1 MILMKPLLH
10 KWKMGAIRLLD
21 RSLSGNMFDY
31 KQIIAIILPVLADQA
46 FLILISLFNTA
57 MISSSG
63 VAAVSAVS
71 MVDSLIIFIANVF
84 IALATGGTVIVSQY
98 KGSGR
103 GEMVT
108 RAASQALSTV
118 TVASLGIAALV
129 LAFHDPMLQL
139 LFGRADADVLHNAR
153 IYLIGQCITLPLL
166 GLYSAITGVLR
177 GIAETRVCLILSLI
191 MNLTYLGLNVL
202 FIVGLDM
209 GVMGLVIS
217 LILAKVIGATAATV
231 YILRYCPKLHFR
243 IRDVLHVDMAIVKK
257 ILFVGLPFAAEQMF
271 FNGGKLLTQTYI
283 VQFGTLAI
291 TANAIGGSISMVSQ
305 IGGGAL
311 SIAIVTVVGQSIGR
325 GDVQDA
331 RRYVRAFLGL
341 STLSFIVAIILILP
355 LFPLLMDLF
364 SPPDEIVPLIFRL
377 TLLILLAQPLFWS
390 ISFIMPSAL
399 RAAGDSRF
407 TSITSMLT
415 MWLLRVILGYVLG
428 VTLGFGVFGVWVA
441 MITEWLVRGVIFT
454 IRFRGDKWYRHKL
467 V

>member
-1 MILMKPLLH
+1 MILLFL
-10 KWKMGAIRLLD
+10 KWKSGAIRLLD

-31 KQIIAIILPVLADQA
+31 RQIIAIILPVLADQA

-71 MVDSLIIFIANVF
+71 MVDSLNIFIVNVF

-103 GEMVT
+103 GDVVT

-118 TVASLGIAALV
+118 TVVSSAIAVLV
-129 LAFHDPMLQL
+129 LVFHDPTLNL
-139 LFGRADADVLHNAR
+139 LFGRADADVLDNAR
-153 IYLIGQCITLPLL
+153 IYLIGNCITYPLL

-177 GIAETRVCLILSLI
+177 GIAETRVCLVLSLI

-202 FIVGLDM
+202 FIVGFDM
-209 GVMGLVIS
+209 GVEGLVIS
-217 LILAKVIGATAATV
+217 LILAKVLGAAAATV
-231 YILRYCPKLHFR
+231 YILKYCPKLRFR
-243 IRDVLHVDMAIVKK
+243 IRDVLHVDLTIIKK
-257 ILFVGLPFAAEQMF
+257 ILFIGLPFAAEQMF

-283 VQFGTLAI
+283 VQFGTMAI
-291 TANAIGGSISMVSQ
+291 TANAISGSISMLSQ
-305 IGGGAL
+305 IGGAAL
-311 SIAIVTVVGQSIGR
+311 SIAIVTVVGQCIGR
-325 GDVQDA
+325 GDIEDA
-331 RRYVRAFLGL
+331 RRYVRAFIGL
-341 STLSFIVAIILILP
+341 STITLTVALVLILP
-355 LFPLLMDLF
+355 LFPLLMALF
-364 SPPDEIVPLIFRL
+364 SPPDEIVPLIFQL
-377 TLLILLAQPLFWS
+377 TLMLLLAQPLFWS
-390 ISFIMPSAL
+390 ISFILPSAL

-428 VTLGFGVFGVWVA
+428 VTLGFGVIGVWAA

-454 IRFRGDKWYRHKL
+454 LRFRGDKWFRHKL

>member
-1 MILMKPLLH
+1 MRPFLH
-10 KWKMGAIRLLD
+10 TWKAGTIRLLD
-21 RSLSGNMFDY
+21 RSLSGNLFDY
-31 KQIIAIILPVLADQA
+31 KQIIAIILPILADQA

-71 MVDSLIIFIANVF
+71 MVDSLNIFIVNVF

-118 TVASLGIAALV
+118 TVVSLVVAAVVLV
-129 LAFHDPMLQL
+129 FHNPTLNL
-139 LFGRADADVLHNAR
+139 LFGKADADVLDNAR
-153 IYLIGQCITLPLL
+153 IYLIGNCITYPLL

-177 GIAETRVCLILSLI
+177 GIAETRVCLMLSLI
-191 MNLTYLGLNVL
+191 MNLTYLGLNIL

-209 GVMGLVIS
+209 GVIGMVIS
-217 LILAKVIGATAATV
+217 LFLAKVIGAAAATI
-231 YILRYCPKLHFR
+231 YILKYCHKLRFR
-243 IRDVLHVDMAIVKK
+243 MRDVLHVDLTIIKK
-257 ILFVGLPFAAEQMF
+257 ILFIGLPFAAEQLF

-291 TANAIGGSISMVSQ
+291 TANAISGSISMLSQ
-305 IGGGAL
+305 IGGAAL
-311 SIAIVTVVGQSIGR
+311 SIAVVTVVGQCIGN
-325 GDVQDA
+325 GDIQDA

-341 STLSFIVAIILILP
+341 STITLIVAIILILP
-355 LFPLLMDLF
+355 LFPVLMALF
-364 SPPDEIVPLIFRL
+364 SPPDEIVPLIFQL
-377 TLLILLAQPLFWS
+377 TLMLLLAQPLFWS
-390 ISFIMPSAL
+390 ISFILPSAL

-407 TSITSMLT
+407 TSISSMLT
-415 MWLLRVILGYVLG
+415 MWLLRVVLGYVLG
-428 VTLGFGVFGVWVA
+428 VTLGFGVIGVWAA
-441 MITEWLVRGVIFT
+441 MITEWLVRGIIFML
-454 IRFRGDKWYRHKL
+454 RFRGDKWYRHKL